1 MLYTLLDTA
10 IIYVNYSFLMNC
22 RCKYWKCEIEKSGHC
37 SINAKLQRQI
47 NVSNNTL
54 TAFML
59 QRFKLK
65 SNFGLDG

>member
-1 MLYTLLDTA
+1 MLLLDTE
-10 IIYVNYSFLMNC
+10 ITYVNYSFLMNY
-22 RCKYWKCEIEKSGHC
+22 RCKYWKRKIEKSGHR

-47 NVSNNTL
+47 NISNNTL

-59 QRFKLK
+59 QCFKLK